1 MSRVW
6 WRRWKSLLNK
16 ADGGV
21 SMIKKRITLTLEV
34 ENEDGQMSDDY
45 IKNDLEVEIN
55 CASNSYDIIGFETET
70 LGKK

>member
-1 MSRVW
+1 
-6 WRRWKSLLNK
+6 
-16 ADGGV
+16 
-21 SMIKKRITLTLEV
+21 MIKKRIILTLEV

-70 LGKK
+70 LGKKADGGE